1 MTSVP
6 PHMGLAPG
14 WVARASN
21 ASCQLPGWRNSTC
34 APPSTPQHHRT
45 LSIEEGR
52 NTREVVE
59 HLCSVH
65 LPTVGERVPI
75 LYGPAE
81 LGDHTLSVGLDEL
94 LLVAPDVVH
103 VNFVEAQIHVVLDVL
118 QMLVEVG
125 ACEDTVLEVLDGD
138 LLRHRREVLG
148 VADVG
153 LGEWHPAVWPL
164 AHGLL
169 LGLLLVFG
177 PGDVQLDHARHSRGV
192 LVLLARPL
200 LELLHEHLD
209 LLVRGADGDDPV
221 TVPACAL
228 ALDRAGGS

>member
-21 ASCQLPGWRNSTC
+21 ASCQLPGWRNSPC

-59 HLCSVH
+59 RLRSVH
-65 LPTVGERVPI
+65 LPAVGQRAPT
-75 LYGPAE
+75 LHGPAE
-81 LGDHTLSVGLDEL
+81 LGDHTLSVDSDEL
-94 LLVAPDVVH
+94 LLVAPHVVH
-103 VNFVEAQIHVVLDVL
+103 VNFVEAQIHVVLYVL

-125 ACEDTVLEVLDGD
+125 ACEDTVLEVLNAH

-153 LGEWHPAVWPL
+153 FGKRHPAVGPL
-164 AHGLL
+164 AYGLL
-169 LGLLLVFG
+169 LCLLLALR
-177 PGDVQLDHARHSRGV
+177 PGDVQLHHARHRARV
-192 LVLLARPL
+192 L
-200 LELLHEHLD
+200 
-209 LLVRGADGDDPV
+209 
-221 TVPACAL
+221 
-228 ALDRAGGS
+228 